1 MNPGA
6 TPDPPGRSPVRTD
19 HAPYTHIR
27 SLILDFADPGGTSL
41 DTSDPSRPGAEA
53 TPAEPSAEAPAQ
65 APAEAPAQAPSEVSA
80 EPPAET
86 PAPRRRPRGLTTLIV
101 ACAALV
107 GVVGGTATG
116 YAIQAER
123 KPTPLPALS
132 QADLAYPKKALPES
146 KRPAPLP
153 AKHDTAVKANGDL
166 RKLLVAKP
174 KGYTEDPSSGVLG
187 LGNPTVDNWLSPGG
201 YSAEYIESSQH
212 FTDSLGSGIRRVAAA
227 NWRGS
232 GNAHIA
238 VRLVQ
243 FRPGPL
249 AEAQAVAMSSRQEA
263 ATHTRTGEVDNF
275 IKSEKAAW
283 YYVHEPDAKP
293 GYQTS
298 YVARAFGYRG
308 DTMFDLNFFDTKPLS
323 EKAIKALALK
333 QLERL

>member
-1 MNPGA
+1 M
-6 TPDPPGRSPVRTD
+6 
-19 HAPYTHIR
+19 
-27 SLILDFADPGGTSL
+27 
-41 DTSDPSRPGAEA
+41 DTSDPSRPGAETA
-53 TPAEPSAEAPAQ
+53 PAEP
-65 APAEAPAQAPSEVSA
+65 PAEAPAGAPAEAAAEAPAEVQAEA
-80 EPPAET
+80 PAET

-153 AKHDTAVKANGDL
+153 AEHDTAVKADGDL

-174 KGYTEDPSSGVLG
+174 KGFREDPSSGVMG
-187 LGNPTVDNWLSPGG
+187 SGNPTVDNWLSPGG
-201 YSAEYIESSQH
+201 YSEEYVEPSRRL
-212 FTDSLGSGIRRVAAA
+212 TDSLGSGIRRVAAA
-227 NWRGS
+227 NWHGS
-232 GNAHIA
+232 GNAYIS

-243 FRPGPL
+243 FRPGPV
-249 AEAQAVAMSSRQEA
+249 AEAQAVTMGSREDA
-263 ATHTRTGEVDNF
+263 ASHTRTGEVDNF
-275 IKSEKAAW
+275 IESEKAAW
-283 YYVHEPDAKP
+283 YYVHEPDSKP
-293 GYQTS
+293 GYLTS
-298 YVARAFGYRG
+298 YVARATGYRG
-308 DTMFDLNFFDTKPLS
+308 DTMFDLHFFDTKPLS